1 MLKLARTISSCL
13 ALLALSA
20 CGDSQTVVGNNAD
33 EIRQYR
39 EQRDNAQK
47 FRDVIVRSMNH
58 TTGLMWKLLSDPNAF
73 TPPDAY
79 ALKIGM
85 ENVKLAGQVSELFGE
100 PMSEPLGWCA
110 MLGRS
115 AGQAIEETIRA
126 ISETDR
132 KQWAEKSIKAYQNN
146 IGDCDRQL
154 QNPPKPQVFIQTL
167 KSASAPR
174 QNCEPEELLKPAEQ
188 DKMLWRC
195 ADDSAAKS

>member
-20 CGDSQTVVGNNAD
+20 CGDSQTVVGNNAE

-47 FRDVIVRSMNH
+47 FRDAIVRSMNH
-58 TTGLMWKLLSDPNAF
+58 TTELMSRFLSDPNAF

-79 ALKIGM
+79 ALKSGM
-85 ENVKLAGQVSELFGE
+85 ENIKLAGQASDLFGK
-100 PMSEPLGWCA
+100 PMSEPLGWCT
-110 MLGRS
+110 MLGLS
-115 AGQAIEETIRA
+115 AGQAIEETIRS

-132 KQWAEKSIKAYQNN
+132 KQWAEKSIQAYQNN
-146 IGDCDRQL
+146 ISDCDRQL
-154 QNPPKPQVFIQTL
+154 QNPPKPQVFIQTS

-174 QNCEPEELLKPAEQ
+174 RNCEPEALLKPAEQ

-195 ADDSAAKS
+195 DDDSVSKS

>member
-1 MLKLARTISSCL
+1 MLKLPRTVSGCL
-13 ALLALSA
+13 LLLALSA

-47 FRDVIVRSMNH
+47 FRDVIVRSTNR
-58 TTGLMWKLLSDPNAF
+58 TTGLMLRFLSDPNTF
-73 TPPDAY
+73 TPPDVD
-79 ALKIGM
+79 ALKSGV
-85 ENVKLAGQVSELFGE
+85 ENIQLAGQVSELFGK

-126 ISETDR
+126 ISEPDR

-146 IGDCDRQL
+146 ISDCDRQL

-167 KSASAPR
+167 KNASAPR

-195 ADDSAAKS
+195 DDESVAKS